1 MGEGDHVVRLPG
13 RQSPRGNKMD
23 SKMNTRM
30 KKKNGSLRSVIID
43 TNNRK
48 FNR

>member
-1 MGEGDHVVRLPG
+1 MGGDQEVRMPG
-13 RQSPRGNKMD
+13 RKSPRSNKIGR
-23 SKMNTRM
+23 KMNTGI
-30 KKKNGSLRSVIID
+30 KKIGSLRSVIID